1 MPQFVN
7 ETTVFNSPVSFNI
20 LPRRNIDKFPLAATI
35 INANNI
41 EHFTTHNTGAV
52 TVTEFTKGTRGQEI
66 TLLGDDNTTIQ
77 ENASIIT
84 NIGDILLEA
93 GHVYKFVNFDEIWYY
108 VCCDT
113 GGGSGGTAVPLIVE
127 GSVADK
133 IGYFHNTNAGAGFG
147 VRFQNDGPLTNYTIK
162 ASDPAGAGFFQIYAK
177 RVVQFGPEASTL
189 EAAILTL
196 GNGHY
201 LSIEGDA
208 TYMQAGIYLTS
219 GDHLLTSMLYMT
231 GGDRGMRLS
240 WNYREPYQSG
250 GTQMHSDPNYPVIQ
264 TQWETDGAFGLEY
277 TRKFTTS
284 AGTYD
289 SLPGK
294 SWKLFGAGNPAVTD
308 PNNGQKDK
316 YILMACGEP
325 GRGFDL
331 GIETAGDGTGYGT
344 RIRIDDS
351 TNADPIY
358 LWVNGALRQV
368 KSFNDGAGHK
378 VLYY

>member
-1 MPQFVN
+1 
-7 ETTVFNSPVSFNI
+7 
-20 LPRRNIDKFPLAATI
+20 LPRRNIDKFLLTATTI
-35 INANNI
+35 PVANI
-41 EHFTTHNTGAV
+41 EHFTTHNTGAI
-52 TVTEFTKGTRGQEI
+52 TVTEFTKGARGQELTI
-66 TLLGDDNTTIQ
+66 LGDGFTTVE
-77 ENASIIT
+77 ENASIVT
-84 NIGDILLEA
+84 NQGNILLA
-93 GHVYKFVNFDEIWYY
+93 VGYIYKFVNFDEVWYY
-108 VCCDT
+108 VCCDS
-113 GGGSGGTAVPLIVE
+113 GSGGGVPVPLIVE

-133 IGYFHNTNAGAGFG
+133 IAYFHNTDAVGGYG
-147 VRFQNDGPLTNYTIK
+147 VRIQNDGPNANYALKI
-162 ASDPAGAGFFQIYAK
+162 SDQSNNGFLQVYNNRLI
-177 RVVQFGPEASTL
+177 QFGPEASTL
-189 EAAILTL
+189 ETALKTL
-196 GNGHY
+196 SQHS

-208 TYMQAGIYLTS
+208 TYIQAALYLTS
-219 GDHLLTSMLYMT
+219 GDHKLTSMLYMT

-264 TQWETDGAFGLEY
+264 TQWETDGALGLEY
-277 TRKFTTS
+277 TRKFTTA

-294 SWKLFGAGNPAVTD
+294 SWKLFGAGNPVNTD
-308 PNNGQKDK
+308 PNNGQKEK
-316 YILMACGEP
+316 YVLMTVGEP

-358 LWVNGALRQV
+358 LYVNGALRQV
-368 KSFNDGAGHK
+368 KSFNDGSGHN